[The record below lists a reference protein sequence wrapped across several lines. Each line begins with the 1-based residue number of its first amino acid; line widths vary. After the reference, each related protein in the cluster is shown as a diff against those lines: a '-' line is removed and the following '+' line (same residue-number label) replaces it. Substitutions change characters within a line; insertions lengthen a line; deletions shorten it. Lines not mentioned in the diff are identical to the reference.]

1 MKKKTQRPP
10 KIIRRTEQEK
20 QITHHTFQFISLPS
34 SGRLRRESHS
44 EKINVSDIFLWSTSR
59 MSSHKYTFSFLSSL
73 SELLVVSKGL
83 FTWYRMT
90 FIPEWVSFQREVRT
104 VFTKIEWHS
113 PKAFSIEW
121 RFRARSDTNA
131 PLALDYTICD
141 FQSGT
146 KFVFSLHDTRIKFRR
161 RTRIS
166 FAMETGMTSLQND
179 LYGNEMSFQYRVI

>member
-1 MKKKTQRPP
+1 MSV
-10 KIIRRTEQEK
+10 IFFYEARRVCQVTS
-20 QITHHTFQFISLPS
+20 TYFLFSVLFLNCLLSL
-34 SGRLRRESHS
+34 GGCLH
-44 EKINVSDIFLWSTSR
+44 DI
-59 MSSHKYTFSFLSSL
+59 
-73 SELLVVSKGL
+73 G
-83 FTWYRMT
+83 MT
-90 FIPEWVSFQREVRT
+90 FIPEWVSFLSEVRT

-113 PKAFSIEW
+113 PKAFSLAW

-179 LYGNEMSFQYRVI
+179 FYGNEMSFQYRVI